1 MTPIGLELT
10 DDQGYALAELVEHLD
25 ACVVRQHAQDET
37 EAAQMSEALAN
48 LREALEFAG
57 YFPR

>member
-1 MTPIGLELT
+1 MTPIGLEVT
-10 DDQGYALAELVEHLD
+10 DDQGYALAELLQHLD
-25 ACVVRQHAQDET
+25 VRFVRQHAQDEL
-37 EAAQMSEALAN
+37 EAVEMSEALAN